1 MNETMIKLRILMH
14 AEYMLARVNLR
25 RLVNKAI
32 LAAVAIGLILL
43 VVIMTNVGAYELL
56 AASYGNAKG
65 AFLVAGGNAVL
76 AFLVF
81 FAARQLKPG
90 EEEKMVQEI
99 RQLTL
104 SELSADVEGVRQ
116 NFANIARDVKG
127 IQSGF
132 SAIGG
137 GLGAGLTSLGPIIGL
152 LVDMLK
158 KRRK

>member
-14 AEYMLARVNLR
+14 AEYTLARVNLR
-25 RLVNKAI
+25 RLIKKTI
-32 LAAVAIGLILL
+32 LGVIAIGLILL
-43 VVIMTNVGAYELL
+43 VVVMTNLGAYELL
-56 AASYGNAKG
+56 AASYGSAKG

-81 FAARQLKPG
+81 FAAGQLKPG

-99 RQLTL
+99 RELTL
-104 SELSADVEGVRQ
+104 SELSADVDGVRQ
-116 NFANIARDVKG
+116 NFASIAKDVKG

-132 SAIGG
+132 STIGG
-137 GLGAGLTSLGPIIGL
+137 GLGAGLSSLGPIIGL
-152 LVDMLK
+152 LVDTLK